1 MTFDLPN
8 PQSFMRLKRLL
19 ISVLGVGATAYVL
32 ATLALY
38 LFQSKL
44 IFIPSKEIETTP
56 ATFKLPYQEIWLN
69 ARNSQGEVERMHGW
83 WLPATQPNGKV
94 LLYLHGNGLNIGAN
108 VAHANR
114 FHKLGFSV
122 LLMDYRGYGR
132 SEGGFPTEAS
142 VYEDAAIMW
151 DYLVNQRRIS
161 PQNIFIYGHSLGGA
175 IAIDLAVKHPDAA
188 ALIVE
193 SSFASIR
200 KMVDYQPQYRF
211 FPIDL
216 ILHNKFDSVDKVRS
230 LKMPVLLFHGTAD
243 RTIPY
248 QMSEQLF
255 AAAPEPK
262 KLLIIPN
269 AGHSNLAS
277 IAGKTYLDAVQQLI
291 QQTVDTPRPKG
302 RRILA
307 SRGFQ

>member
-1 MTFDLPN
+1 
-8 PQSFMRLKRLL
+8 MRLKKLF
-19 ISVLGVGATAYVL
+19 IGVLGLGTTAYVL
-32 ATLALY
+32 ATLVLY
-38 LFQSKL
+38 FLQSKL
-44 IFIPSKEIETTP
+44 IFIPSQVIETTP
-56 ATFKLPYQEIWLN
+56 ATFKLPYQEIWLPVK
-69 ARNSQGEVERMHGW
+69 NSRGEVEKMHGW
-83 WLPATQPNGKV
+83 WLPSSQPNAKV

-142 VYEDAAIMW
+142 VYEDAATMW
-151 DYLVNQRRIS
+151 DYLVNQQRIS

-175 IAIDLAVKHPDAA
+175 IAVDLAAKHPNAA

-216 ILHNKFDSVDKVRS
+216 ILRNKFDSVTKVRS
-230 LKMPVLLFHGTAD
+230 LKMPVLFFHGTVD
-243 RTIPY
+243 TTIPY

-262 KLLIIPN
+262 RLLLIPK
-269 AGHSNLAS
+269 AGHSNLAD
-277 IAGKTYLDAVQQLI
+277 IAGKTYLQAVQKLI
-291 QQTVDTPRPKG
+291 EQADYKS
-302 RRILA
+302 LN
-307 SRGFQ
+307 